1 MYHAHTQRPGRA
13 LNIVVR
19 TGTSDPAAAA
29 PAIRAVLAEL
39 DPDLP
44 VYNVKTMDARVEES
58 LARRRFAT
66 TLLSLFAALAFGLA
80 AIGTYGVM
88 AYMVSQGTREIG
100 IRMALGASPDRVSW
114 MVVRAGIGIAAAGIV
129 AGMAGSF
136 VAARFM
142 RSQLFAVSPTDPVT
156 FATIALLLGLTAL
169 IAAYVPAR
177 RAARIDPIEVL
188 RG

>member
-1 MYHAHTQRPGRA
+1 
-13 LNIVVR
+13 
-19 TGTSDPAAAA
+19 
-29 PAIRAVLAEL
+29 
-39 DPDLP
+39 
-44 VYNVKTMDARVEES
+44 
-58 LARRRFAT
+58 
-66 TLLSLFAALAFGLA
+66 
-80 AIGTYGVM
+80 
-88 AYMVSQGTREIG
+88 
-100 IRMALGASPDRVSW
+100 

-156 FATIALLLGLTAL
+156 FAAIALLLGLTAL